1 MTENWERIT
10 SPDQLNE
17 YIRVTTPGAWVI
29 LSAVLLFFV
38 GLSCWLFTGKLE
50 VTIPV
55 RAYKEGDHAVAFVPA
70 GDAHRIEPGMPVRI
84 WSGAER
90 GSGTVTS
97 VSKERVPFDDIVD
110 VVGDAHAILMGI
122 DEGHRFFQVSMDIPD
137 GPQDV
142 VQGAIIRQVVHPANF
157 LLSVGP

>member
-1 MTENWERIT
+1 MMEDGERIT

-17 YIRVTTPGAWVI
+17 YIRVTTPGAWLI
-29 LSAVLLFFV
+29 LSTALLFFV
-38 GLSCWLFTGKLE
+38 GFSYWLFTGKLE

-55 RAYKEGDHAVAFVPA
+55 SAYKEGDHAVAFVPA
-70 GDAHRIEPGMPVRI
+70 GDAHRVEPGMPVRI
-84 WSGAER
+84 WNGSER

-110 VVGDAHAILMGI
+110 AVGDAHAILMGI
-122 DEGHRFFQVSMDIPD
+122 DEGHRLFQVSMDIPD

-142 VQGAIIRQVVHPANF
+142 VQGAIIREVVRPADF
-157 LLSVGP
+157 LLRTGL